1 MAQEKTIRVTGTGHV
16 SVKPDTTCI
25 SFSVKSVYKDYEEAF
40 AAAAVGNGAIR
51 DALKGLS
58 LDPDSL
64 KTGDF
69 SISKK
74 YKNEKSWHDVL
85 AGFELSQR
93 LRIELPID
101 GKLTS
106 RVLAALGKAWP
117 ELEVDFSY
125 VRKDVEQAKLDLL
138 EDAVKDAKK
147 KATVMASALGYSL
160 GDVISIDYS
169 KRSID
174 INYREERVL
183 YCAKRAAC
191 DDESL
196 DISPEDVEAG
206 DTVETVWSLK

>member
-25 SFSVKSVYKDYEEAF
+25 SFSVKTVYKDYEEAF
-40 AAAAVGNGAIR
+40 AAAAVGNGALR
-51 DALKGLS
+51 DALKGIS

-206 DTVETVWSLK
+206 DTVETVWSLA